1 MNLIKEKMSILPDE
15 INNLIYK
22 MLGISK
28 EALEINDLILNCY
41 NEEPD
46 KDDETSFYE
55 WYFNFARAKYYEC
68 PANRYGNREYL
79 FNIENYIN
87 NYLYD
92 DDNDDDNDENALY

>member
-1 MNLIKEKMSILPDE
+1 MNLPNELINKIFMYMSSPTAQLIK
-15 INNLIYK
+15 
-22 MLGISK
+22 
-28 EALEINDLILNCY
+28 DLILNCY

-87 NYLYD
+87 YYLYD
-92 DDNDDDNDENALY
+92 DNDEICIYCYKQLLQI